1 MAENNNVGQHTA
13 PHTHTKLHLL
23 CHRLLHDA
31 KETGIV
37 VDHLMDVYMATRC
50 GKLKVS
56 KEDCS
61 KIAAS
66 AKSCRWR
73 RWVVGAIAVVALS
86 FVLNSYSEVFIK
98 LKNDFISSKC
108 IIRNNYFV
116 MEATRPRTKC
126 ERVCSDM
133 GGPIILSANISRDEF
148 ERWAYLS
155 RPLVVRG
162 AAAYWAALERF
173 SVVFFRSVYDSIEG
187 SYDAVTDDC
196 QFLPFRT
203 EFVDLRAALDMHPA
217 RAARLP
223 GTPPWYFGW
232 SNCSPGVSAI
242 LRQLA
247 PRPEFLPLHSE
258 SSALDWIFMGSEG
271 PGAAWHLDYVQ
282 RPSWQAQI
290 SGTKTWYF
298 RPVPECQQVCHS
310 FNVTVSKGD
319 IIFVDTNQWYH
330 MTYIHE
336 GELSITIGSE
346 YD

>member
-1 MAENNNVGQHTA
+1 
-13 PHTHTKLHLL
+13 
-23 CHRLLHDA
+23 
-31 KETGIV
+31 
-37 VDHLMDVYMATRC
+37 
-50 GKLKVS
+50 
-56 KEDCS
+56 
-61 KIAAS
+61 
-66 AKSCRWR
+66 
-73 RWVVGAIAVVALS
+73 
-86 FVLNSYSEVFIK
+86 
-98 LKNDFISSKC
+98 
-108 IIRNNYFV
+108 
-116 MEATRPRTKC
+116 
-126 ERVCSDM
+126 M

-271 PGAAWHLDYVQ
+271 PGAAWH
-282 RPSWQAQI
+282 
-290 SGTKTWYF
+290 
-298 RPVPECQQVCHS
+298 
-310 FNVTVSKGD
+310 
-319 IIFVDTNQWYH
+319 
-330 MTYIHE
+330 
-336 GELSITIGSE
+336 
-346 YD
+346 